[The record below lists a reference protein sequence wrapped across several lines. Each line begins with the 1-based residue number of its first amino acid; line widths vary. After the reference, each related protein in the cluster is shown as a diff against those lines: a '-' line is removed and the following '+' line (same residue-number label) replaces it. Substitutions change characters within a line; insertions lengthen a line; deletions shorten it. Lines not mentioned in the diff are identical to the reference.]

1 MIATILRSKVAIIGI
16 IVVIGGG
23 LWYGLTS
30 SSSSAPTS
38 ALSSSGPDMTDD
50 QAIVSTLLTLQ
61 SITLSGSIFSNPAYA
76 TLKDFT
82 TAIVPVPA
90 GRSDPFAPLPA
101 STPAPTATAS
111 KSAQIF
117 QPAKK

>member
-1 MIATILRSKVAIIGI
+1 
-16 IVVIGGG
+16 
-23 LWYGLTS
+23 
-30 SSSSAPTS
+30 
-38 ALSSSGPDMTDD
+38 MTDD